1 MEKDIEKS
9 IINNLEAKISDEY
22 DLINSLSIGEYCR
35 KIKHKFNTEELAVL
49 IFRNKRMSID
59 KKISKYEELIVK
71 INRKK
76 QEKAE
81 RETERDRE

>member
-59 KKISKYEELIVK
+59 KKISKYEELIKNYSDMEVIERILRKVPK
-71 INRKK
+71 I
-76 QEKAE
+76 
-81 RETERDRE
+81 